1 MIGDVFFTPFE
12 IVNLYLTI
20 TIQTIHL
27 EPAEKGGK
35 KVDIKFNCMTHKDAM
50 LINHGEKCSHG
61 LYSLANNFIGMKF
74 TNVDVNP
81 FKKISF
87 FEDDE

>member
-1 MIGDVFFTPFE
+1 
-12 IVNLYLTI
+12 
-20 TIQTIHL
+20 
-27 EPAEKGGK
+27 
-35 KVDIKFNCMTHKDAM
+35 MTHKDAM

-87 FEDDE
+87 FEDEE